1 MGLLSSE
8 KRERAVRTAGM
19 SIPGER
25 MRIINNLISFDFH
38 LSSKPSICGEILSGR
53 VHLRRWGIRRLGV
66 QVLDLD
72 T

>member
-1 MGLLSSE
+1 
-8 KRERAVRTAGM
+8 M